1 MAWGAAPLCL
11 VGTAD
16 PRFLP
21 FMATVYGVRHESVH
35 FVKELGGVDEKSR
48 RRLVFLFPSLG
59 AEMREAALP
68 RLYARGEGATLRQG
82 QGACGWAEF
91 HTVCDCGRGRGHSL
105 PRLSGSL
112 RFPGAFQRCHD
123 FARCTCSSFRG
134 GYAHLPCMLC
144 CLSLP

>member
-11 VGTAD
+11 VGTVD

-68 RLYARGEGATLRQG
+68 RFLQ
-82 QGACGWAEF
+82 
-91 HTVCDCGRGRGHSL
+91 
-105 PRLSGSL
+105 
-112 RFPGAFQRCHD
+112 D
-123 FARCTCSSFRG
+123 FASPWR
-134 GYAHLPCMLC
+134 
-144 CLSLP
+144 